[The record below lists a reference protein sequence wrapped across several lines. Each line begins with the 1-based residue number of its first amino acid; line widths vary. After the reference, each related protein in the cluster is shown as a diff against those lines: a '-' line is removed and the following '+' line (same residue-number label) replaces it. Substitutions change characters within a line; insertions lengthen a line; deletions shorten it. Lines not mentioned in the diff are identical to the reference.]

1 MDAIATVHAPPHR
14 MDAIATVHAPPHAPP
29 HAPLCTRRTLPET
42 WNPSFFVF

>member
-14 MDAIATVHAPPHAPP
+14 MDAIATVHAPPHAP
-29 HAPLCTRRTLPET
+29 LCTRRTLPET